1 MMPEAEIRTKTCP
14 LCEAM
19 CGLHVEIE
27 AGQVTKIRPNPKDVW
42 SEGYMC
48 PKGAALGELHH
59 DPDRIRSP
67 LVKRDGRFVEVSWAE
82 AFEEIR
88 RRLWPIIERDGVEA
102 MTVYF

>member
-1 MMPEAEIRTKTCP
+1 MTPEPEIRTKTCP

-48 PKGAALGELHH
+48 P
-59 DPDRIRSP
+59 
-67 LVKRDGRFVEVSWAE
+67 
-82 AFEEIR
+82 
-88 RRLWPIIERDGVEA
+88 
-102 MTVYF
+102 